1 MTAEEGRLE
10 ANRSRTAY
18 WMRWGPYL
26 SERQWGTVR
35 EDYSPDG
42 SAWDFFPHEQ
52 ARSKAYRWGED
63 GIAGISDNHQR
74 LCFAIALWNGEDSIL
89 KERLFGLTS
98 TQGNH
103 GEDVKEYYFYLDNTP
118 THSYMKYLYKYP
130 QAAFPYEQLIREN
143 QNRDRHSLEFELL
156 DTGVFDEDRYFD
168 ILVEYAKNSP
178 DDILVKVSITNRGSE
193 EKQVHLLPTL
203 WFRNTWSWGHERE
216 KPFLKVLCENTHT
229 NLIEASHST
238 LGQRWL
244 YCEGETE
251 LLFTE
256 NETNLQRLF
265 GVRNASPYVKD
276 AINDYLVSAQK
287 EAVNPHKTGTKVS
300 AHYQLS
306 IPAGSTQIVRLR
318 LSDSSSL
325 TEPFGAE
332 FERIFQERQK
342 EADEFYHRIC
352 PFEISPDKRNVQ
364 RQAFAGMLWNKQFYY
379 YVIEEWL
386 KGDPTE
392 PPPPQSRLGGR
403 NSEWIHLFNDDI
415 LSMPDKWEYPWFAA
429 WDLAFHLIPLAMI
442 DPDFAKLQLSRLTR
456 EWYMHP
462 NGQIPAYEW
471 SFSDVN
477 PPVQAW
483 AVLQIYK
490 IEQKMYGRA
499 DKDFLERIFQK
510 LLFNFTWWVNRK
522 DREGKNIFEGGFLG
536 LDNIGVFDR
545 SSQLPI
551 GGYLE
556 QADATSWMG
565 MYCLNLLEIALELA
579 KTNSVYEDIASKF
592 FEHFLYIADAMDGI
606 GKSEIALWDEADG
619 FYYDALRLLDGKHCL
634 MKVRSL
640 VGLIP
645 LFAVSTIEPETF
657 SQFPGFKNRT
667 QWFLQNRSDLTQKIA
682 CMQTPGIGERRL
694 LAIPYIGKLRHIL
707 EKMLDEGEFLS
718 PYGIRSVSKFH
729 KENPYILMVDGTEYR
744 VDYEPA
750 ESSTGMFGGNSNW
763 RGPVWFP
770 MNFLI
775 IESLQ
780 KFHHYLGDD
789 FKVECPTGSGKMMN
803 LKEVAIEL
811 SQRLIRLFLK
821 DSSGQRPIY
830 GGMQKFQT
838 DSHWRE
844 LILFHEYFHGDN
856 GAGIGAMHQ
865 TGWTGLVAFLIQQ

>member
-287 EAVNPHKTGTKVS
+287 EAVNPHQTGTKVS

-392 PPPPQSRLGGR
+392 PSPPQSRLGGR

-579 KTNSVYEDIASKF
+579 KTNPVYEDIASKF

-750 ESSTGMFGGNSNW
+750 ESITGMFGGNSNW

>member
-483 AVLQIYK
+483 AVWQIYK

-750 ESSTGMFGGNSNW
+750 ESITGMFGGNSNW

>member
-606 GKSEIALWDEADG
+606 GKSEITLWDEADG

-830 GGMQKFQT
+830 GGMQKLQT

>member
-1 MTAEEGRLE
+1 
-10 ANRSRTAY
+10 
-18 WMRWGPYL
+18 MRWGPYL